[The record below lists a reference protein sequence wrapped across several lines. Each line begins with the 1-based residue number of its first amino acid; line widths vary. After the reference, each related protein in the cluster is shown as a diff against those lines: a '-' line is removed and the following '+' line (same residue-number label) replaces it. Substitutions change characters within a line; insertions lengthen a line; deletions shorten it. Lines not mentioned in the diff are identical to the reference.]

1 LLPVAYPVIR
11 WLSAVMSNRPTQ
23 LRQRRNRIVFFFFR
37 VLVTGFWWDVLV
49 RNLGGRSW
57 ANRTALQRYVNHARR
72 FRALA
77 IDLGG
82 VMIKLG
88 QFFASR
94 VDILPK
100 EIIDELAGLQDEVPP
115 ETFDDIRTV
124 LESEFNRPI
133 GDSFRSFD
141 PVPVAAASLGQAHRV
156 VLKSG
161 ERAIV
166 KVQRPGID
174 VLVAVDL
181 EAVRTAVRWLK
192 RYGPIRRRA
201 DVDALYDEFCR
212 TLNMELDYLAEGRNI
227 ERFRTDFKDWETIR
241 ISKVHWEL
249 TTRRVLTMED
259 IGAIKV
265 NDVAGYQARGVLA
278 SEVALTLYD
287 FYLQQVFVNGFF
299 HADPHPGN
307 MFVQPYD
314 DGDFTIN
321 VVDFGM
327 VGTLS
332 PQLKTDLRE
341 MFLGLATRD
350 APRVV
355 RAIDDAGWL
364 LPTADRREIER
375 AATKV
380 FARYWGISMSDIQ
393 NLDVHEMRDFM
404 KEFRSLIYEAPF
416 QIPSDIL
423 FLGRAISILSGLATQ
438 IDPNFN
444 VFEAAAPFAQKLIA
458 DESGTFGRELLDQV
472 TQTGLALARLP
483 RQLDRMA
490 DLIAGGDLRVTVNEN
505 ERILRELARLN
516 RSAYRIP
523 WAIVAM
529 GLFLGS
535 VMLLAVGQNAFSAI
549 AFLLAVVTG
558 LWMLLRG

>member
-1 LLPVAYPVIR
+1 
-11 WLSAVMSNRPTQ
+11 MSKRPTQ
-23 LRQRRNRIVFFFFR
+23 LRQRRNRIVFFWFR
-37 VLVTGFWWDVLV
+37 VLASAFWWDVII
-49 RNLGGRSW
+49 RNFGGRNW

-72 FRALA
+72 FRTMA

-115 ETFDDIRTV
+115 EAIDAIRAL

-133 GDSFRSFD
+133 GDLFRSFETK
-141 PVPVAAASLGQAHRV
+141 PVAAASLGQAHRV

-161 ERAIV
+161 EPAIV
-166 KVQRPGID
+166 KVQRPGIE

-181 EAVRTAVRWLK
+181 EALRTGVRWLK

-201 DVDALYDEFCR
+201 NLDALYDEFCR

-241 ISKVHWEL
+241 ISRVHWEL

-265 NDVAGYQARGVLA
+265 SDVASFQAKGVLA

-287 FYLQQVFVNGFF
+287 FYLEQVFVNGFF

-332 PQLKTDLRE
+332 PQLKGDLRE
-341 MFLGLATRD
+341 MFLGVATRD
-350 APRVV
+350 APRMV

-393 NLDVHEMRDFM
+393 NLDVNEMHEFM

-416 QIPSDIL
+416 QIPSDFL

-458 DESGTFGRELLDQV
+458 EESGTFGRELLDQV

-483 RQLDRMA
+483 RQFDRMA
-490 DLIAGGDLRVTVNEN
+490 DLIASGDLRVTVNEN

-523 WAIVAM
+523 WAIVSM

-535 VMLLAVGQNAFSAI
+535 IMLIGVGQPALSVI
-549 AFLLAVVTG
+549 AFVLALLTG
-558 LWMLLRG
+558 LWMLFRG

>member
-1 LLPVAYPVIR
+1 MTSSR
-11 WLSAVMSNRPTQ
+11 RPTQ
-23 LRQRRNRIVFFFFR
+23 LRQRRNRIVFFWFR
-37 VLVTGFWWDVLV
+37 VLVSAFWWDVLI
-49 RNLGGRSW
+49 RNLGGRRW
-57 ANRTALQRYVNHARR
+57 ANRTALKRYVDHARR
-72 FRALA
+72 FRTMA
-77 IDLGG
+77 IELGG

-115 ETFDDIRTV
+115 EAFDDIRAV
-124 LESEFNRPI
+124 LESELNRSL
-133 GDSFRSFD
+133 GDIFRSIE
-141 PVPVAAASLGQAHRV
+141 PIPVAAASLGQAHHV

-161 ERAIV
+161 EPAIV

-181 EAVRTAVRWLK
+181 EAVRTAVRWIK

-201 DVDALYDEFCR
+201 NLDALYDEFCR
-212 TLNMELDYLAEGRNI
+212 TLNQELDYLAEGRNI

-241 ISKVHWEL
+241 ISRVHWEL

-259 IGAIKV
+259 IGAVKV
-265 NDVAGYQARGVLA
+265 SDVAGYQAQGVLA

-287 FYLQQVFVNGFF
+287 FYLQQVFINGFF

-307 MFVQPYD
+307 MFVQPYE

-332 PQLKTDLRE
+332 PQVRGQLRE
-341 MFLGLATRD
+341 MFLGIATRD

-355 RAIDDAGWL
+355 KANDGAGWL

-393 NLDVHEMRDFM
+393 NLDVNEMRDFM
-404 KEFRSLIYEAPF
+404 TEFRSLIYEAPF
-416 QIPSDIL
+416 QIPSDLL
-423 FLGRAISILSGLATQ
+423 FLGRALSILSGLATQ

-444 VFEAAAPFAQKLIA
+444 VFEAAAPFAQKMIA
-458 DESGTFGRELLDQV
+458 DESSTFGRELLDQV
-472 TQTGLALARLP
+472 TQTGLAIARLP
-483 RQLDRMA
+483 RQLDQMVNLLA
-490 DLIAGGDLRVTVNEN
+490 SGDLRITVNEN

-523 WAIVAM
+523 WAIVSM

-535 VMLLAVGQNAFSAI
+535 VMLLAVGQVSFSMI
-549 AFLLAVVTG
+549 TFIGAVLIG
-558 LWMLLRG
+558 LWMLFRG

>member
-1 LLPVAYPVIR
+1 
-11 WLSAVMSNRPTQ
+11 MSNRPTQ

-37 VLVTGFWWDVLV
+37 VLITGFWWDVLV

-72 FRALA
+72 FRAMA

-115 ETFDDIRTV
+115 ESFDDVRAV

-133 GDSFRSFD
+133 GDSFRSIES
-141 PVPVAAASLGQAHRV
+141 VPVAAASLGQAHRV

-166 KVQRPGID
+166 KVQRTGID

-259 IGAIKV
+259 IGAVKV
-265 NDVAGYQARGVLA
+265 SDVAGYQAKGVLA

-307 MFVQPYD
+307 MFVQPYE

-332 PQLKTDLRE
+332 TQLRTDLRE
-341 MFLGLATRD
+341 MFLGVATRD

-355 RAIDDAGWL
+355 KAIDDAGWL

-393 NLDVHEMRDFM
+393 NLDVNEMRDFM

-423 FLGRAISILSGLATQ
+423 FLARAISILSGLATQ

-490 DLIAGGDLRVTVNEN
+490 DLIAGGELRVTVNEN

-529 GLFLGS
+529 GFFLGA
-535 VMLLAVGQNAFSAI
+535 VMLLAVGQNTFSAI
-549 AFLLAVVTG
+549 AFVLAVITG

>member
-1 LLPVAYPVIR
+1 
-11 WLSAVMSNRPTQ
+11 MSKRPTQ
-23 LRQRRNRIVFFFFR
+23 LRQRRNRIVFFWFR
-37 VLVTGFWWDVLV
+37 VLVTAFWWDVLV
-49 RNLGGRSW
+49 RNLGGRQW
-57 ANRTALQRYVNHARR
+57 AARTALKRYLNHARR
-72 FRALA
+72 FRLLA

-115 ETFDDIRTV
+115 ESFDDIRTV
-124 LESEFNRPI
+124 LESELNRPL
-133 GDSFRSFD
+133 GDIFRSIE
-141 PVPVAAASLGQAHRV
+141 PMPVAAASLGQAHRV

-161 ERAIV
+161 EPAIV

-174 VLVAVDL
+174 VLVAIDL

-192 RYGPIRRRA
+192 RWGPIRRRA

-241 ISKVHWEL
+241 ISRVHWEL

-259 IGAIKV
+259 IGAVKV
-265 NDVAGYQARGVLA
+265 SDVPGYQAQGVLA

-287 FYLQQVFVNGFF
+287 FYLQQVFINGFF

-307 MFVQPYD
+307 MFVQPYE

-332 PQLKTDLRE
+332 TQLRSQLRE
-341 MFLGLATRD
+341 MFLGVATRD

-355 RAIDDAGWL
+355 KAIDDAGWL

-393 NLDVHEMRDFM
+393 SLDVNEMRDFL

-416 QIPSDIL
+416 QIPADIL
-423 FLGRAISILSGLATQ
+423 FLGRAMGILSGLATQ

-444 VFEAAAPFAQKLIA
+444 VFEAAAPFAQKMIA
-458 DESGTFGRELLDQV
+458 DESGTLGRELLDQV
-472 TQTGLALARLP
+472 TQTGLAIARMP
-483 RQLDRMA
+483 RQFDRMV
-490 DLIAGGDLRVTVNEN
+490 DLIASGDLRVTVNEN

-523 WAIVAM
+523 WAIVSM

-535 VMLLAVGQNAFSAI
+535 IMLLAVGQTAFSLI
-549 AFLLAVVTG
+549 AFILALLTG

>member
-1 LLPVAYPVIR
+1 
-11 WLSAVMSNRPTQ
+11 
-23 LRQRRNRIVFFFFR
+23 
-37 VLVTGFWWDVLV
+37 
-49 RNLGGRSW
+49 
-57 ANRTALQRYVNHARR
+57 
-72 FRALA
+72 
-77 IDLGG
+77 
-82 VMIKLG
+82 
-88 QFFASR
+88 
-94 VDILPK
+94 
-100 EIIDELAGLQDEVPP
+100 
-115 ETFDDIRTV
+115 
-124 LESEFNRPI
+124 
-133 GDSFRSFD
+133 
-141 PVPVAAASLGQAHRV
+141 
-156 VLKSG
+156 
-161 ERAIV
+161 
-166 KVQRPGID
+166 
-174 VLVAVDL
+174 
-181 EAVRTAVRWLK
+181 
-192 RYGPIRRRA
+192 
-201 DVDALYDEFCR
+201 
-212 TLNMELDYLAEGRNI
+212 MELDYLAEGRNI

-259 IGAIKV
+259 IGAVKV
-265 NDVAGYQARGVLA
+265 SDVQGYQAQGVLA

-287 FYLQQVFVNGFF
+287 FYLQQVFINGFF

-307 MFVQPYD
+307 MFVQPYE

-332 PQLKTDLRE
+332 PQLRNDLRE

-355 RAIDDAGWL
+355 KAIDDAGWL

-393 NLDVHEMRDFM
+393 NLDVNEMRDFM

-472 TQTGLALARLP
+472 TQTGLAIARLP

-490 DLIAGGDLRVTVNEN
+490 DLIASGDLRVTINEN

-523 WAIVAM
+523 WAIMAM
-529 GLFLGS
+529 GSFLGS
-535 VMLLAVGQNAFSAI
+535 VMLLAIGQTTFSLIAFSLA
-549 AFLLAVVTG
+549 LLTG

>member
-1 LLPVAYPVIR
+1 MATR
-11 WLSAVMSNRPTQ
+11 RPTQ
-23 LRQRRNRIVFFFFR
+23 LRQRRNRIIFFWFR
-37 VLVTGFWWDVLV
+37 VLVTAFWWDVLV

-57 ANRTALQRYVNHARR
+57 ANRTALKRYLNHARR
-72 FRALA
+72 FRAMA
-77 IDLGG
+77 VELGG

-100 EIIDELAGLQDEVPP
+100 EIIDELSSLQDEVPP
-115 ETFDDIRTV
+115 ESFDDIRVV
-124 LESEFNRPI
+124 LERELNRPI
-133 GDSFRSFD
+133 GDIFSSIN
-141 PVPVAAASLGQAHRV
+141 PAPTAAASLGQVHHV

-166 KVQRPGID
+166 KVQRPGIEA
-174 VLVAVDL
+174 LVTVDL
-181 EAVRTAVRWLK
+181 QALRTAAGWIK
-192 RYGPIRRRA
+192 HYGPIRRRA
-201 DVDALYDEFCR
+201 DVDALYDEFSR
-212 TLNMELDYLAEGRNI
+212 TLYQELDYLAEGRNI
-227 ERFRTDFKDWETIR
+227 ERFATDFQDWEAIR
-241 ISKVHWEL
+241 IPHLHWEL
-249 TTRRVLTMED
+249 ITRRVLVMED

-265 NDVAGYQARGVLA
+265 SDVRAYQAQGVLA

-307 MFVQPYD
+307 MFVQPYE

-332 PQLKTDLRE
+332 TQLRTDLRE
-341 MFLGLATRD
+341 MFLGVATRD

-355 RAIDDAGWL
+355 KAIDDAGWL

-393 NLDVHEMRDFM
+393 TLDVNEVRDFL

-416 QIPSDIL
+416 QIPSDLL
-423 FLGRAISILSGLATQ
+423 FLGRALSILSGLATQ

-444 VFEAAAPFAQKLIA
+444 VFEAAAPFAQKMIA

-472 TQTGLALARLP
+472 TETSLALARMP
-483 RQLDRMA
+483 RQFDRLV
-490 DLIAGGDLRVTVNEN
+490 DLIASGDLRVTVNEN

-523 WAIVAM
+523 WAIVSM

-535 VMLLAVGQNAFSAI
+535 IMLLAVGQTTFSIITFIMA
-549 AFLLAVVTG
+549 LLIG
-558 LWMLLRG
+558 LWMLFRG

>member
-1 LLPVAYPVIR
+1 
-11 WLSAVMSNRPTQ
+11 MSKRPTQ
-23 LRQRRNRIVFFFFR
+23 LRQRRNRIVFFYFR
-37 VLVTGFWWDVLV
+37 VLASAFWWDVLI
-49 RNLGGRSW
+49 RNLGGRKW
-57 ANRTALQRYVNHARR
+57 ATRTALRRYTNLARR
-72 FRALA
+72 FRLLAL
-77 IDLGG
+77 DLGG

-100 EIIDELAGLQDEVPP
+100 DIIDELAGLQDEVPP
-115 ETFDDIRTV
+115 ESFGDIRAV
-124 LESEFNRPI
+124 LEGEFNRPL
-133 GDSFRSFD
+133 GDIFRSIE
-141 PVPVAAASLGQAHRV
+141 PIPVAAASLGQAHRV

-181 EAVRTAVRWLK
+181 EALRTAVRWLK

-241 ISKVHWEL
+241 ISRVHWEL

-265 NDVAGYQARGVLA
+265 SDVAGYQGRGVLA

-307 MFVQPYD
+307 MFVQPYE

-332 PQLKTDLRE
+332 TQLRTDLRE
-341 MFLGLATRD
+341 MFLGVATRD

-355 RAIDDAGWL
+355 KAIDDAGWL

-393 NLDVHEMRDFM
+393 TLDVNEMRDFL

-416 QIPSDIL
+416 QIPSDLL
-423 FLGRAISILSGLATQ
+423 FLGRALSILSGLATQ

-444 VFEAAAPFAQKLIA
+444 VFEAAAPFAQKMIA
-458 DESGTFGRELLDQV
+458 DESGTLGRELLDQV
-472 TQTGLALARLP
+472 TETGLALARMP
-483 RQLDRMA
+483 RQFDRLA
-490 DLIAGGDLRVTVNEN
+490 DLIASGDLRVTVNEN

-523 WAIVAM
+523 WAIVSM

-535 VMLLAVGQNAFSAI
+535 IMLLAVGQTTFSIITFSMA
-549 AFLLAVVTG
+549 LLIG
-558 LWMLLRG
+558 LWMLFRG

>member
-1 LLPVAYPVIR
+1 
-11 WLSAVMSNRPTQ
+11 MSKRPTQ
-23 LRQRRNRIVFFFFR
+23 LRQRRNRIVFFWFR
-37 VLVTGFWWDVLV
+37 VLVSAFWWDVLV
-49 RNLGGRSW
+49 RNLGGRQW
-57 ANRTALQRYVNHARR
+57 ANRTALKRYLDHARR
-72 FRALA
+72 FRAMA
-77 IDLGG
+77 IELGG

-100 EIIDELAGLQDEVPP
+100 EIIDELSSLQDEVPA
-115 ETFDDIRTV
+115 ESFDDVRAV
-124 LESEFNRPI
+124 LESELNRPLDDI
-133 GDSFRSFD
+133 FRSIE
-141 PVPVAAASLGQAHRV
+141 PMPVAAASLGQAHRV

-161 ERAIV
+161 EPAIV

-192 RYGPIRRRA
+192 RWGPIRRRA

-227 ERFRTDFKDWETIR
+227 ERFRSDFKDWETIR
-241 ISKVHWEL
+241 ISRVHWEL

-259 IGAIKV
+259 IGAVKV
-265 NDVAGYQARGVLA
+265 SDAPGYQAQGVLA

-287 FYLQQVFVNGFF
+287 FYLQQVFINGFF

-307 MFVQPYD
+307 MFVQPYE

-332 PQLKTDLRE
+332 TQLRSQLRE
-341 MFLGLATRD
+341 MFLGVATRD

-355 RAIDDAGWL
+355 KALDDAGWL

-393 NLDVHEMRDFM
+393 SLDVNEMRDFL

-416 QIPSDIL
+416 QIPADIL
-423 FLGRAISILSGLATQ
+423 FLGRAMGILSGLATQ

-458 DESGTFGRELLDQV
+458 DESGTLGRELLDQV
-472 TQTGLALARLP
+472 TQTGLAIARLP

-490 DLIAGGDLRVTVNEN
+490 DLIASGDLRVTVNEN

-523 WAIVAM
+523 WAIVSM
-529 GLFLGS
+529 GFFLGS
-535 VMLLAVGQNAFSAI
+535 IMLLAVGQTAFSVI
-549 AFLLAVVTG
+549 AFIFALLTG